1 MGKKGLAKHLHG
13 CHMEGEAGEQVEST
27 KYSPNDSSAR
37 YLGYLDTVS
46 CRMIDPRRYFNLRL
60 CTPISRYEYRQSKAS
75 SSSSLRP
82 LISSKLKSTFTPP
95 FRSAG

>member
-13 CHMEGEAGEQVEST
+13 CHKEGEAGEQVESS
-27 KYSPNDSSAR
+27 KYSANDNSAR

-46 CRMIDPRRYFNLRL
+46 CRMIDPRRCFNLRL

-75 SSSSLRP
+75 LSSSLRP
-82 LISSKLKSTFTPP
+82 LSSLELKSTFTPP
-95 FRSAG
+95 FLSAG